1 MRLAA
6 SIAAGIAA
14 RVVTRIVAGIV
25 LWSVAVA
32 LSPGFAQDKP
42 DSAKPN
48 PAKSDA
54 KSGKKADNNKKA
66 DNKKTD
72 KKADKK
78 SNKSKK
84 APAKE
89 ETAAPPAPA
98 SAEQKAAYAA
108 LPVAERLAIQSDLV
122 WTGDLSGGLDAQFR
136 DRAIAAVKSFQ
147 RRNKY
152 EETGILTPEQRQV
165 LAGAMRSRKEYN
177 GWRVVE
183 DAANP
188 GVRLG
193 IPGKLV
199 PQTETGA
206 TGSRWTAPRGEIQI
220 ETFREKMAGSTL
232 SELFEEMKRRPAS
245 RRVETG
251 SLAANSF
258 TLAGLQGLKRFYV
271 RAYLKDNEAR
281 GIVIL
286 FDQAMEGIMLPMV
299 DIITH
304 SFRPFGDPAG
314 ASSARKVE
322 YGSGFVISEQ
332 GHIVTER
339 QLTDQCQSLVV
350 AGLGRADRLAEDA
363 AADLALL
370 RVHGAGSLRPLAFSV
385 EPPSSPDLTLIG
397 IAEPGLQDGGREVT
411 AVRATLRGV
420 EGARVLLDGA
430 PARGFVGGIAL
441 DGRGHFAGMID
452 LAPDAAGASGN
463 AALVPAAS
471 IRKFLDTAGIAPASG
486 KSDVS
491 AAKEAV
497 VRVICVRK

>member
-1 MRLAA
+1 MRL
-6 SIAAGIAA
+6 
-14 RVVTRIVAGIV
+14 VAWTVIG
-25 LWSVAVA
+25 SVAIA
-32 LSPGFAQDKP
+32 LALGSPGLSQDK
-42 DSAKPN
+42 
-48 PAKSDA
+48 PAKSDPPAA
-54 KSGKKADNNKKA
+54 KQPKADDKKS

-78 SNKSKK
+78 ADKKSPARSKK

-89 ETAAPPAPA
+89 EAAAAPQPA

-122 WTGDLSGGLDAQFR
+122 WTGDLAGGLDAEFR

-152 EETGILTPEQRQV
+152 EETGILTPEQRRV
-165 LAGAMRSRKEYN
+165 LAGAMRSRKEYH
-177 GWRVVE
+177 GWRIVE
-183 DAANP
+183 DATTP

-199 PQTETGA
+199 PQTETA
-206 TGSRWTAPRGEIQI
+206 TTGSRWTAPRGEIQI
-220 ETFREKMAGSTL
+220 ETFREKMAGSAL

-251 SLAANSF
+251 SLAANAF

-304 SFRPFGDPAG
+304 SFRPFGDPGG

-322 YGSGFVISEQ
+322 YGSGFVISRQ

-350 AGLGRADRLAEDA
+350 AGLGRADRLGEDA

-370 RVHGAGSLRPLAFSV
+370 RVNGTGSLRPLAFSV
-385 EPPSSPDLTLIG
+385 EPPSSPELTLIG
-397 IAEPGLQDGGREVT
+397 VAEPGLQDGGREVT
-411 AVRATLRGV
+411 TTRATLRGV

-452 LAPDAAGASGN
+452 LMPDVGN

-471 IRKFLDTAGIAPASG
+471 IRKFLDVVGVAPVSG
-486 KSDVS
+486 KSDPD
-491 AAKEAV
+491 AAKDAV